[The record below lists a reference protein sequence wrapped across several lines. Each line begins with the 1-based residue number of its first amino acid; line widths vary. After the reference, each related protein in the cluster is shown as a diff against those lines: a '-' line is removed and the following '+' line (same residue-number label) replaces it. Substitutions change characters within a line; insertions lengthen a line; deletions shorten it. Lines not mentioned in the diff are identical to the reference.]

1 VTQFYQIFCKSKAGK
16 FRKLKNLLKH
26 ELKETM
32 GNFQH
37 NHEDTLLEDK
47 VVDLQGRLKGFEEW
61 KIEGMQLH

>member
-1 VTQFYQIFCKSKAGK
+1 
-16 FRKLKNLLKH
+16 
-26 ELKETM
+26 M

>member
-1 VTQFYQIFCKSKAGK
+1 M
-16 FRKLKNLLKH
+16 KNLLQH

-47 VVDLQGRLKGFEEW
+47 IVDLQGRLKGFEEW
-61 KIEGMQLH
+61 KIERMKIH

>member
-1 VTQFYQIFCKSKAGK
+1 VTWFYQNFRKSKARK

-26 ELKETM
+26 ELKEAM

-47 VVDLQGRLKGFEEW
+47 VVDLQGRLKGFEE
-61 KIEGMQLH
+61 